1 MDIVGPSHTAFDLDA
16 GNPHV
21 DELREIFQCVE
32 ILWGEE
38 EAVKFLV
45 SKGYTLLERN
55 YRFKKVE
62 IDIIVRKEH
71 IIIGVEVKTRN
82 NSKVVPA
89 FFAINKAKQRNLIYG
104 INQYIKRFSEPIE
117 VRMDAISVMNMGG
130 QIQITHL
137 EDAFP
142 AF

>member
-1 MDIVGPSHTAFDLDA
+1 MLSTG
-16 GNPHV
+16 
-21 DELREIFQCVE
+21 
-32 ILWGEE
+32 LWGEE

-89 FFAINKAKQRNLIYG
+89 FFAINKAKQ
-104 INQYIKRFSEPIE
+104 S
-117 VRMDAISVMNMGG
+117 
-130 QIQITHL
+130 
-137 EDAFP
+137 
-142 AF
+142 

>member
-1 MDIVGPSHTAFDLDA
+1 VLSTG
-16 GNPHV
+16 
-21 DELREIFQCVE
+21 
-32 ILWGEE
+32 LWGEE

-82 NSKVVPA
+82 NSKVVPSPL
-89 FFAINKAKQRNLIYG
+89 IKPNKG
-104 INQYIKRFSEPIE
+104 I
-117 VRMDAISVMNMGG
+117 
-130 QIQITHL
+130 
-137 EDAFP
+137 
-142 AF
+142 

>member
-1 MDIVGPSHTAFDLDA
+1 MLSTG
-16 GNPHV
+16 
-21 DELREIFQCVE
+21 
-32 ILWGEE
+32 LWGEE

-62 IDIIVRKEH
+62 IDIIVQKEH

-89 FFAINKAKQRNLIYG
+89 FFAINKVKQRNLIYG